1 MTSFNATPTLDRD
14 TVQRLVA
21 EVIRRIQA
29 EARPAAPKAASP
41 APAAPTSAGSSSGAP
56 EAKSHGL
63 AVADKV
69 ITLALLERLPVGTKH
84 VVIEAKAVVT
94 PLARDYAKEA
104 AITIVRGG
112 GSPADAS
119 AAPPRPFL
127 IAHAQCKADPA
138 AKAAAIA
145 RAVPAA
151 QHLPPS
157 GLADVITTLATHAS
171 RDAARG
177 ILLTSRPSVATILA
191 NRSASLRAV
200 TGRDATQLVAVA
212 ADCQANLLIVDPAAF
227 AGGLERLCADFAT
240 RPAGP
245 LPSELT
251 STPAGCGC
259 KTHSH

>member
-1 MTSFNATPTLDRD
+1 MTSSNATPTLDRD

-29 EARPAAPKAASP
+29 EPRAAAPYT
-41 APAAPTSAGSSSGAP
+41 APAAPAAAPASSYGAP

-63 AVADKV
+63 ALTDKV
-69 ITLALLERLPVGTKH
+69 ITLALLERLPAGTKH
-84 VVIEAKAVVT
+84 VVINAKAVVT
-94 PLARDYAKEA
+94 PSARDYAKEA
-104 AITIVRGG
+104 GITVVRGG
-112 GSPADAS
+112 ATAATAS

-145 RAVPAA
+145 RAVSAA
-151 QHLPPS
+151 QQLPPS
-157 GLADVITTLATHAS
+157 GLADVITSLATHAS

-177 ILLTSRPSVATILA
+177 ILLTSRPAVATILA

-200 TGRDATQLVAVA
+200 TGRDAAQLLAAA

-227 AGGLERLCADFAT
+227 SGGLERVCIDFAL

-245 LPSELT
+245 LPTELA
-251 STPAGCGC
+251 SAPAGCGC
-259 KTHSH
+259 KTHAH

>member
-1 MTSFNATPTLDRD
+1 MTASNATPTLDRD

-21 EVIRRIQA
+21 EVIRRIQGDPRA
-29 EARPAAPKAASP
+29 AALHPASATAS
-41 APAAPTSAGSSSGAP
+41 GSGGP

-63 AVADKV
+63 ALTDRV
-69 ITLALLERLPVGTKH
+69 ITLAALERLPAGTTH
-84 VVIEAKAVVT
+84 VVIDAKTVVT
-94 PLARDYAKEA
+94 PSARDYAKEA
-104 AITIVRGG
+104 AISIVRGAA
-112 GSPADAS
+112 SPAAAS
-119 AAPPRPFL
+119 AVPPRPFL

-151 QHLPPS
+151 QQLPPS
-157 GLADVITTLATHAS
+157 GLADVIAALAMHAS

-177 ILLTSRPSVATILA
+177 ILLTSRPAVAAVLA

-200 TGRDATQLVAVA
+200 TGRDAAQLTAAA

-227 AGGLERLCADFAT
+227 PGGLERLCAEFAT

-245 LPSELT
+245 LPSELA
-251 STPAGCGC
+251 SAPAGCGC
-259 KTHSH
+259 KTHTH

>member
-1 MTSFNATPTLDRD
+1 MTPTLDRD

-29 EARPAAPKAASP
+29 EPRAAAHTASP
-41 APAAPTSAGSSSGAP
+41 APAAAPASSYGAP
-56 EAKSHGL
+56 EAKSHGPAL
-63 AVADKV
+63 TDKV
-69 ITLALLERLPVGTKH
+69 ITLAALERLPAGTKH

-94 PLARDYAKEA
+94 PSARDYAKEA

-112 GSPADAS
+112 GSPAAAA

-127 IAHAQCKADPA
+127 IASASCKADPS

-145 RAVPAA
+145 RATRGA
-151 QHLPPS
+151 QQLPPS
-157 GLADVITTLATHAS
+157 GLADVIAALAMHAS

-177 ILLTSRPSVATILA
+177 ILLTSRPAVATILA

-200 TGRDATQLVAVA
+200 TGRDATQLAAAA

-227 AGGLERLCADFAT
+227 SGGLERACTDFAS

-251 STPAGCGC
+251 SAPAGCGC
-259 KTHSH
+259 QTHAH

>member
-1 MTSFNATPTLDRD
+1 MTSSNTTPTFDRD

-21 EVIRRIQA
+21 EVIRRLQT
-29 EARPAAPKAASP
+29 ESGTAAPLPASP
-41 APAAPTSAGSSSGAP
+41 APAPASSYGAP
-56 EAKSHGL
+56 ETKSHGPAL
-63 AVADKV
+63 TDKV
-69 ITLALLERLPVGTKH
+69 ITLALLERLPAGTKH
-84 VVIEAKAVVT
+84 VVIDAKAVVT
-94 PLARDYAKEA
+94 PSARDYAKEA

-112 GSPADAS
+112 GSPAAAS

-151 QHLPPS
+151 QQLPPS

-177 ILLTSRPSVATILA
+177 ILLTSRPAVATILA

-200 TGRDATQLVAVA
+200 SGRDATQLVAAA

-227 AGGLERLCADFAT
+227 SGGLERLCTDFAA

-251 STPAGCGC
+251 SAPAGCGC

>member
-1 MTSFNATPTLDRD
+1 MSSSNITPTFDRD

-29 EARPAAPKAASP
+29 ETRPAAPRPASP
-41 APAAPTSAGSSSGAP
+41 GPAAALASSYGAPAAKSAG
-56 EAKSHGL
+56 
-63 AVADKV
+63 AVLGDRV
-69 ITLALLERLPVGTKH
+69 ITLAVLERLPAGTRQI
-84 VVIEAKAVVT
+84 VVDAKAVVT
-94 PLARDYAKEA
+94 PSARDHAKEA
-104 AITIVRGG
+104 GIAIVRGG
-112 GSPADAS
+112 ASPAAAS

-151 QHLPPS
+151 QQLPPS

-177 ILLTSRPSVATILA
+177 ILLTSRPAVATILA

-200 TGRDATQLVAVA
+200 TGRDATQLAAAA

-227 AGGLERLCADFAT
+227 PGGLERLCGDFAA

-245 LPSELT
+245 LPSELA
-251 STPAGCGC
+251 SAPAGCGC
-259 KTHSH
+259 NSHAH